1 MIAIVLACAVGIPQ
15 QATAEPPTTTAAP
28 LSAAVREYAA
38 TADIVI
44 DAGLEYLIATQ
55 SKQGSWGSEQQPM
68 IYDRFWSNPETHRAW
83 QYAVTSLVCLSLM
96 EVKDHPRA
104 ASALTAGLD
113 FVMHAPLIHRPSDW
127 DTDNTWAYVYGL
139 AATTQA
145 AKSPRFAD
153 SPIHVGLKVRGRKLL
168 EQLCAYQSPNGG
180 WGYYDDEATTS
191 PPQWGTS
198 FMTGVAL
205 LALLDAE
212 ELGWK
217 MDPKVIPAVVA
228 ALNRCR
234 LPDGSYTYSV
244 KAIPALSGGV
254 GIDRARGSL
263 SRIQVCNLA
272 LYRAQA
278 AGYAAQMSLQEMR
291 EGLGLLFREHH
302 YLDIARGRPYP
313 HEAYHLNSG
322 YFYFFGHYYAG
333 QVLALLEPE
342 AVERF
347 YGPLVRSIAKTQ
359 ANDGSMVDFFMNDYG
374 RAYGAAYGIG
384 TLLEAKKALK
394 R

>member
-1 MIAIVLACAVGIPQ
+1 MIPAVLACACGFLQ
-15 QATAEPPTTTAAP
+15 QTTAEPQASTVVP

-38 TADIVI
+38 TADVVI

-55 SKQGSWGSEQQPM
+55 SQQGAWGSEQQPM

-83 QYAVTSLVCLSLM
+83 QYATTALVCLSLM
-96 EVKDHPRA
+96 EVENHPRA

-113 FVMHAPLIHRPSDW
+113 FVINAPLIQRPSEW

-139 AATTQA
+139 AAISQA
-145 AKSPRFAD
+145 AKLPRFAEG
-153 SPIHVGLKVRGRKLL
+153 PERAGIGVRGRKLL
-168 EQLCAYQSPNGG
+168 QQLCAYQSPNGG
-180 WGYYDDEATTS
+180 WSYYDDEATTS

-205 LALLDAE
+205 MALLNAQ
-212 ELGWK
+212 ELGWE
-217 MDPKVIPAVVA
+217 MDPKVIPAAVA

-244 KAIPALSGGV
+244 KAIPALSAGV
-254 GIDRARGSL
+254 GIDRVRGSL

-272 LYRAQA
+272 LYRAQM
-278 AGYAAQMSLQEMR
+278 AGYATQVNLEELR
-291 EGLGLLFREHH
+291 EGLVLLFREHH
-302 YLDIARGRPYP
+302 YLDIARGRPHP

-347 YGPLVRSIAKTQ
+347 YGPLVQTIAKTQ
-359 ANDGSMVDFFMNDYG
+359 SADGSMVDFFMNDYG

-384 TLLEAKKALK
+384 TLLEAKKAL
-394 R
+394 RR